1 MSEAILVL
9 ADGTTFEGES
19 FGAVGKSSGE
29 VVFNTSM
36 TGYQEILTDP
46 SYRGEL
52 LTMTYPLIG
61 NYGTNDEDYESLRP
75 YLGGFIVKEYSEI
88 PSNWRSGATLDTFL
102 KKYNVVAI
110 QGVDTRALTRHIRD
124 KGAQQGIISS
134 SGLDRDRL
142 AAEAAALP
150 SIVGKD
156 LVKEVSTDKSYVRDE
171 GSWQLGKGY
180 KKNREDFRFNVV
192 AYDFGIK
199 FNILRSLYDAGCRVR
214 VVPARTPWEEVLS
227 MKPDGLF
234 LSNGPGDPEPVDYAI
249 DNVRNLLGKLPDAV
263 QTTDEQRVF
272 GGLGQGLLGRLD
284 EFGGAGEN
292 YSVFGRLSQSAEGL
306 FYGCAC
312 ARRTVNRVCLRV
324 KIRLR
329 NVAPELS
336 GGPQVEHGIEQ
347 LASLLSRIGLDG
359 LVCIRD
365 GLGQK
370 PECRF
375 LLLHGQFDGS
385 LVGGMPW
392 ELCRRFGVPYV
403 GVVP

>member
-9 ADGTTFEGES
+9 ADGTIFEGES
-19 FGAVGKSSGE
+19 FGAVGRSSGE

-52 LTMTYPLIG
+52 LTMTCPMIG
-61 NYGTNDEDYESLRP
+61 NYGTNDEDYESLGP
-75 YLGGFIVKEYSEI
+75 YLGGFIVREYSEI
-88 PSNWRSGATLDTFL
+88 PSNWRSGATLDAFL
-102 KKYNVVAI
+102 RKHNVVSI

-249 DNVRNLLGKLPDAV
+249 DNVRNLLGKLPIFGICLGHQILALALGGRVYKLKFGHRGANQPVKDLYTNRVEITSQNHGFAV
-263 QTTDEQRVF
+263 DYESVKERAVLTHINLNDQT
-272 GGLGQGLLGRLD
+272 
-284 EFGGAGEN
+284 
-292 YSVFGRLSQSAEGL
+292 AEGISSKEFSAFSVQYHPEASPGPHDSSYL
-306 FYGCAC
+306 F
-312 ARRTVNRVCLRV
+312 NRFTRMMVI
-324 KIRLR
+324 K
-329 NVAPELS
+329 
-336 GGPQVEHGIEQ
+336 
-347 LASLLSRIGLDG
+347 
-359 LVCIRD
+359 
-365 GLGQK
+365 
-370 PECRF
+370 
-375 LLLHGQFDGS
+375 
-385 LVGGMPW
+385 
-392 ELCRRFGVPYV
+392 
-403 GVVP
+403 